1 MKKEKAFTLVEL
13 LVVIAII
20 GILASILLPTLAKAK
35 QKVNA
40 MMGAGN
46 KKQLQAGWTDYA
58 TDHDGEY
65 VGNQPTGWTYYHSW
79 DQSGIGGREFKGT
92 WCPHGPG
99 YLRNFGQGYG
109 TLPDG
114 KTTDKIKPSPGD
126 LFNIGQPTLWAY
138 GVVEKVGPE
147 IEDHQE
153 ITYQQKIYDST
164 QVLKPN
170 LAGQTVD
177 GWNYD
182 QKGRAW
188 KMETQKSPYPKTP
201 LYWDTPNNVSRIRG
215 KLFMHAE
222 LGSYIDEPKVF
233 LSPGE
238 NVTAGGRAIS
248 RSVAMNCNVGMNEE
262 YSKFFHRTTVWNLP
276 KGGQWDTKANGRG
289 ISLPRNSNGQPSGYR
304 WQFFQQNTN
313 EGLVNNPSDLF
324 VFIDQNMGANPSP
337 VFKTPIDMADF
348 ASNQNWQK
356 AQGWFDMPARIN
368 GGRYSLGFADGHVEQ
383 KINTTDK
390 LNQQPDEQAW
400 LYLTTVGST
409 VGSAGGNVG
418 VGEF

>member
-1 MKKEKAFTLVEL
+1 
-13 LVVIAII
+13 
-20 GILASILLPTLAKAK
+20 
-35 QKVNA
+35 
-40 MMGAGN
+40 
-46 KKQLQAGWTDYA
+46 
-58 TDHDGEY
+58 
-65 VGNQPTGWTYYHSW
+65 
-79 DQSGIGGREFKGT
+79 
-92 WCPHGPG
+92 
-99 YLRNFGQGYG
+99 
-109 TLPDG
+109 
-114 KTTDKIKPSPGD
+114 
-126 LFNIGQPTLWAY
+126 
-138 GVVEKVGPE
+138 
-147 IEDHQE
+147 
-153 ITYQQKIYDST
+153 
-164 QVLKPN
+164 
-170 LAGQTVD
+170 
-177 GWNYD
+177 
-182 QKGRAW
+182 
-188 KMETQKSPYPKTP
+188 P
-201 LYWDTPNNVSRIRG
+201 LYWDTVDNVSRIRG

-276 KGGQWDTKANGRG
+276 KGGQWDTNATARG

-390 LNQQPDEQAW
+390 L
-400 LYLTTVGST
+400 
-409 VGSAGGNVG
+409 
-418 VGEF
+418 